1 MALIDKIEFEKRV
14 RMVQEWIIEDWPEAD
29 IRNNI
34 MKTWKVCDRQSR
46 RYVAEARKRWA
57 GENQK
62 EVDERRRLRIE
73 SLKKLKRSLKEQYKG
88 SPSGI
93 FAVLAVD
100 KEIIKLEGLDPA
112 IKVQHTGAG
121 GGPIQTETT
130 HKVVF
135 EDYAK

>member
-29 IRNNI
+29 IRTNV
-34 MKTWKVCDRQSR
+34 MKTWKIGERMA
-46 RYVAEARKRWA
+46 YKYITEARKRWA

-62 EVDERRRLRIE
+62 ELDEKRRLRVE
-73 SLKKLKRSLKEQYKG
+73 SLKKLKRSLKDQYKG
-88 SPSGI
+88 SPAGI
-93 FAVLAVD
+93 FAILAVD

-112 IKVQHTGAG
+112 IKVQHTGSG

-130 HKVVF
+130 HRVIF
-135 EDYAK
+135 EKYSE